1 MIVWSG
7 RGFLPII
14 VLFVIL
20 FLCVSIFPT
29 ENADYGFIIT
39 AFVTGIFSWY
49 FGKQWNKKNER
60 IVVDEKTGQR
70 LKIKNNH
77 TLFWIP
83 MQYWG
88 IIFSVFGIIILF
100 QNSLLFGIITSLILI
115 ALIII
120 PLIRQNS
127 KEKPKEKV
135 VRKSNFGTNK
145 KIIDSEKE
153 VSEEEKQKL
162 ELEKERI
169 RKEKEDPNR
178 FMPK

>member
-7 RGFLPII
+7 RGFLSII
-14 VLFVIL
+14 VLFVTL

-29 ENADYGFIIT
+29 ENVDYGFIIT

-49 FGKQWNKKNER
+49 FGKKWNTKNER

-88 IIFSVFGIIILF
+88 IIFSAFGIIILF
-100 QNSLLFGIITSLILI
+100 QNSIIFGVIATVILLAFVLIPFI
-115 ALIII
+115 N
-120 PLIRQNS
+120 Q
-127 KEKPKEKV
+127 KPKSE
-135 VRKSNFGTNK
+135 RKLSPT
-145 KIIDSEKE
+145 
-153 VSEEEKQKL
+153 
-162 ELEKERI
+162 
-169 RKEKEDPNR
+169 
-178 FMPK
+178 